1 MVELPWIYLVQ
12 FSLVQFIFGS
22 SKPWSLKKDQ
32 KKNPIRKRVKW
43 SEESLNQS
51 KQPTIVPTSKTQ
63 TMNLFLPSFLPQSA
77 EIGQVKRRMPKQST
91 NGVLTQYLFT
101 LGYNVF
107 NLFLFFGVEKSWRL
121 EEKTK
126 TQQARETKNG
136 VRRINHVKKGW
147 S

>member
-1 MVELPWIYLVQ
+1 
-12 FSLVQFIFGS
+12 
-22 SKPWSLKKDQ
+22 LKKDQ

-91 NGVLTQYLFT
+91 SGVLT
-101 LGYNVF
+101 
-107 NLFLFFGVEKSWRL
+107 
-121 EEKTK
+121 
-126 TQQARETKNG
+126 
-136 VRRINHVKKGW
+136 
-147 S
+147 